1 MPTIRAK
8 PPGYEKQ
15 PYGSNRKEAP
25 MMDEPQGRC
34 FAQELLLEEDEE
46 ARMRIQNALDA
57 GERKKW
63 HLVGV
68 SDVPPGRRVLLFW
81 DTIRP
86 SFGRT
91 SE

>member
-1 MPTIRAK
+1 
-8 PPGYEKQ
+8 
-15 PYGSNRKEAP
+15 

-68 SDVPPGRRVLLFW
+68 SDVPPERRVVLFW
-81 DTIRP
+81 DTARP

-91 SE
+91 SK

>member
-1 MPTIRAK
+1 
-8 PPGYEKQ
+8 
-15 PYGSNRKEAP
+15 
-25 MMDEPQGRC
+25 MDRPHGRY
-34 FAQELLLEEDEE
+34 FAQELVLEDDEE
-46 ARMRIQNALDA
+46 ARRRIQLALDA
-57 GERKKW
+57 GEGKKW

-81 DTIRP
+81 DTTRP